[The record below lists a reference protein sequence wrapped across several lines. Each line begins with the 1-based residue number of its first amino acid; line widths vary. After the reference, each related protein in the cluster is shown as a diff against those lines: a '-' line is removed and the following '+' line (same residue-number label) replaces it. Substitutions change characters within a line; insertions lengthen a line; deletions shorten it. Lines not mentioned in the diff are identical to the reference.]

1 MAPHDHN
8 RRRYVAVIAAAV
20 VVMVLVIARSC
31 STSPSGEPSAPPRD
45 EPQGAERTPDER
57 SAAAA
62 GVEYAT
68 GPQQWLYLTDEEVE
82 AAVRALAAPDR
93 ADDLADAVVE
103 DIRDAREGLSGS
115 SGPVWWIV
123 RPLAV
128 HVEDLSED
136 RATVKV
142 WVVTVLS
149 ARDVAAPQAEWRTI
163 SLNLVWADDAWKV
176 DAIRDTPGPT
186 PMIGP
191 GDRPWDAVPFDDAL
205 ESFERLDGE
214 VVR

>member
-1 MAPHDHN
+1 MATDDRN
-8 RRRYVAVIAAAV
+8 RRRYVAVIAAAMV
-20 VVMVLVIARSC
+20 VVILAIARSC
-31 STSPSGEPSAPPRD
+31 ATSPSGEPSAPHRD
-45 EPQGAERTPDER
+45 GPEGDVRKPDER

-62 GVEYAT
+62 GIEYAT
-68 GPQQWLYLTDEEVE
+68 GPQQWLYLTDEEAE

-93 ADDLADAVVE
+93 ADDLAGAVVE
-103 DIRDAREGLSGS
+103 DLRDAREGLSAS

-136 RATVKV
+136 RATVEV

-163 SLNLVWADDAWKV
+163 SLGLVWANDAWKV
-176 DAIRDTPGPT
+176 DAIRDGPGPT
-186 PMIGP
+186 PMVGP

-205 ESFERLDGE
+205 EGFVRLDGE